1 MQLRYPALIAFI
13 RRTVTFDGSHEVV
26 RIQIFVEYKYAAQ
39 SLTVIDPLNIF
50 LPCAIIKHGKRFAEA
65 FCLLGKPDE
74 TFYFIR
80 RQKFIVIVD
89 LLFQIA
95 YISVHRLLCFSS
107 AVFNAEEKRAQH
119 HNGSD

>member
-39 SLTVIDPLNIF
+39 SLAVVDPLNIF
-50 LPCAIIKHGKRFAEA
+50 LSCAIIKHGKRFAETL
-65 FCLLGKPDE
+65 CLLGKPDE

-95 YISVHRLLCFSS
+95 YISVHRLLRFSS

-119 HNGSD
+119 HKSSD

>member
-39 SLTVIDPLNIF
+39 SLAVIDSLNIF
-50 LPCAIIKHGKRFAEA
+50 LPSAIIKHGKRFAEA
-65 FCLLGKPDE
+65 LCLLGKPDE

-95 YISVHRLLCFSS
+95 YISVHRLLRFSS